1 MMTLH
6 HAPVMQATAS
16 DLAVA
21 PELGVLVALDAVLAV
36 AAFQLAAENPDIS
49 LDSLARGDP
58 PSPEARKATALILR
72 ISNLRAIMR
81 DYRNLSLTGQQ
92 TDLPF

>member
-1 MMTLH
+1 MELAD
-6 HAPVMQATAS
+6 APIMRATTS

-21 PELGVLVALDAVLAV
+21 PELGVLVAADAVLAT

-58 PSPEARKATALILR
+58 PSSQARKAAALILR
-72 ISNLRAIMR
+72 IANLRVAMR
-81 DYRNLSLTGQQ
+81 AYKDLSLTGQQ

>member
-1 MMTLH
+1 MECHDDPIMR
-6 HAPVMQATAS
+6 ATTS

-21 PELGVLVALDAVLAV
+21 PELGVLVAADAVLAT

-49 LDSLARGDP
+49 LDALARGDP
-58 PSPEARKATALILR
+58 PSSQARKATALILR
-72 ISNLRAIMR
+72 IANLRLAMR
-81 DYRNLSLTGQQ
+81 AYKEVSLSGQQ

>member
-1 MMTLH
+1 MDFHDNAIMR
-6 HAPVMQATAS
+6 ATTT

-21 PELGVLVALDAVLAV
+21 PELGVLVAADAVLAT

-49 LDSLARGDP
+49 LDALARGDP
-58 PSPEARKATALILR
+58 PSAQARKATALILR
-72 ISNLRAIMR
+72 IANLRIAMR
-81 DYRNLSLTGQQ
+81 AYRDISLSGQQ

>member
-1 MMTLH
+1 MDIHDDPIMR
-6 HAPVMQATAS
+6 ATTN

-21 PELGVLVALDAVLAV
+21 PELGVLVAADAVLAT

-49 LDSLARGDP
+49 LDALARGDP
-58 PSPEARKATALILR
+58 PSSQARKAAALILR
-72 ISNLRAIMR
+72 IANLRVAMR
-81 DYRNLSLTGQQ
+81 AYRDISLSGLQ